1 MQTLIVEAF
10 GPLAGALILLV
21 VLLGVRRFMHQ
32 LRNRQT
38 PEQLQAARDSFRNRL
53 VHPKA
58 AEVEQGI
65 GALLPQR
72 LLALYDAHQTIL
84 SEQIEIRIPPT
95 ERGDDRN
102 ARDSSAEKD
111 AAEWIEAFLPLDM
124 ESQKFTVDLAALG
137 LGKGFC
143 FATDGSGNF
152 YWTPASYARQEDA
165 PVFYVCHDPAGN
177 VEVASSLNEFL
188 SWPRTIHGPGAEQ
201 AA

>member
-21 VLLGVRRFMHQ
+21 AILGVRHFVHQ
-32 LRNRQT
+32 LRSRQS

-72 LLALYDAHQTIL
+72 LLALYDDHQTVL
-84 SEQIEIRIPPT
+84 GEQIEIRIPLAELNDAGNPK
-95 ERGDDRN
+95 
-102 ARDSSAEKD
+102 DSDADKD
-111 AAEWIEAFLPLDM
+111 AVEWIEAFLPLDL
-124 ESQKFTVDLAALG
+124 ESQKFTVDLLALG

-152 YWTPASYARQEDA
+152 YWTPAGETRQPDA
-165 PVFYVCHDPAGN
+165 PVFFVCQDPQGN
-177 VEVASSLNEFL
+177 VQVTSSLNAFL
-188 SWPRTIHGPGAEQ
+188 SWPRR
-201 AA
+201 AATADLS